1 MLTKNARVTDNSV
14 WNELKGG
21 GGDGVGW
28 GVCMCVCERG
38 INLKFCILSSVSHTQ
53 LVCQHH
59 GVHLPAHLPDCSLE
73 SPGYT
78 QGPAHGCEHE
88 AEFKKQT
95 VAP

>member
-1 MLTKNARVTDNSV
+1 MVL
-14 WNELKGG
+14 G
-21 GGDGVGW
+21 
-28 GVCMCVCERG
+28 GVCVCVCVREEST
-38 INLKFCILSSVSHTQ
+38 SSFAYFPVSHTQ